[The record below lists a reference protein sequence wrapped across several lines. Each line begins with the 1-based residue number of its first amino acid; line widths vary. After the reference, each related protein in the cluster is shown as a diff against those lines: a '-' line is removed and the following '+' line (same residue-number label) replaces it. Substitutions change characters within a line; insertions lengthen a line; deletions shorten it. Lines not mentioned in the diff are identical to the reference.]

1 MTFQTVGII
10 MSALFTIAVIDFI
23 RRNRLKERYA
33 LLWLAAG
40 VAMVVLS
47 AWSELLKMVT
57 SLLGFGLP
65 SNGLFTVVLFF
76 LILIVFHFSI
86 AVSTESERTK
96 RLAQEIALLKEGQ
109 RSASIVAESH
119 TYCLKVRQEFL
130 EGLSPEHRSHYYA
143 AMYRFLAELLA
154 QRLEKTSG
162 LLAVVEKELA
172 EVQGR

>member
-10 MSALFTIAVIDFI
+10 MSVLFTLAVIDFI

-40 VAMVVLS
+40 AAMIVLS
-47 AWSELLKMVT
+47 AWSRLLVVVT
-57 SLLGFGLP
+57 RLLRFELP

-96 RLAQEIALLKEGQ
+96 RLAQEIALLKDRLRTLGADTAPGEP
-109 RSASIVAESH
+109 AE
-119 TYCLKVRQEFL
+119 
-130 EGLSPEHRSHYYA
+130 
-143 AMYRFLAELLA
+143 
-154 QRLEKTSG
+154 
-162 LLAVVEKELA
+162 
-172 EVQGR
+172 